1 MSASAA
7 DRVTQRPA
15 PPAGTLG
22 KRQILVVFSSLML
35 VMLLAL
41 LDQTIV
47 ATALPTITGELHGL
61 NNLSWVVSAYLLTS
75 TVVLPL
81 YGKIGDRIGRK
92 PVFQFAI
99 TVFLAGSIAA
109 GAAHSMTE
117 LIAARALQGL
127 GGGGLVISAQA
138 IVGDIISPRDR
149 GRYMGLLGAV
159 VGLASVAG
167 PLAGGFIVDH
177 FSWRWIF
184 YVNLPLGAAALI
196 VMTATL
202 KLPVGRAR
210 AAIDY
215 RGAALLG
222 GALTCLVL
230 AASWGGTTYAWGSP
244 VIIGLGAGAV
254 VLLAGWAATAPGT
267 RDQILP
273 LRLLRDPVFTVG
285 IAISLIVGMAMLGA
299 ISYLPTFLQIVTG
312 ATATSAG
319 LLMLPMMAGLSIAS
333 IGSGHLISRT
343 GHYKPFPVAGTI
355 LAATGMALLATM
367 SAATSRTTASLY
379 MFVFGAGVGLV
390 MQVMVLATQNSVPR
404 ADLGA
409 ATSSMILFRQIG
421 GAIGASLTGS
431 LFASRFSGQLAHG
444 TQTAT
449 ARLGGNGSAI
459 TPAAL
464 RSLPAHVRED
474 VVHAF
479 GSALPP
485 VYGYLAPALGVA
497 VVLALVLK
505 EKPLRT
511 KAYAA
516 AGGPPPAHAA
526 ARETRD

>member
-1 MSASAA
+1 MAASAA
-7 DRVTQRPA
+7 GRVTQRPA
-15 PPAGTLG
+15 RAPGTLG
-22 KRQILVVFSSLML
+22 KRQIRIVFFSLML

-61 NNLSWVVSAYLLTS
+61 NHLSWVVSAYLLTS

-99 TVFLAGSIAA
+99 AVFLAGSAAA

-138 IVGDIISPRDR
+138 IVGDIISPRER

-184 YVNLPLGAAALI
+184 YVNLPVGAAAVI

-202 KLPVGRAR
+202 KLPGGRTR

-222 GALTCLVL
+222 GALTCLIL
-230 AASWGGTTYAWGSP
+230 AASWGGITYAWGSP
-244 VIIGLGAGAV
+244 VIIGLGVGAAA
-254 VLLAGWAATAPGT
+254 LLAGWAATAPGT
-267 RDQILP
+267 RDQVLP
-273 LRLLRDPVFTVG
+273 LRLFADPVFSVG
-285 IAISLIVGMAMLGA
+285 IAISLIVGVAMLGA

-319 LLMLPMMAGLSIAS
+319 LLMLPMMVGLSIAS
-333 IGSGHLISRT
+333 IGSGQLISRT
-343 GHYKPFPVAGTI
+343 GHYKPFPVAGTLI
-355 LAATGMALLATM
+355 ATTGMALLATM
-367 SAATSRTTASLY
+367 NATTSRTTASLY
-379 MFVFGAGVGLV
+379 MFVLGAGVGLV

-431 LFASRFSGQLAHG
+431 LFASRFSSELAHS
-444 TQTAT
+444 TQAA
-449 ARLGGNGSAI
+449 ARRLVGNGSAI

-464 RSLPAHVRED
+464 HRLPGGVGEEVA
-474 VVHAF
+474 HAF

-485 VYGYLAPALGVA
+485 VYGYLTPALGVA
-497 VVLALVLK
+497 AVLALVLK

-516 AGGPPPAHAA
+516 PSGSPPENGAGS
-526 ARETRD
+526 ETRR